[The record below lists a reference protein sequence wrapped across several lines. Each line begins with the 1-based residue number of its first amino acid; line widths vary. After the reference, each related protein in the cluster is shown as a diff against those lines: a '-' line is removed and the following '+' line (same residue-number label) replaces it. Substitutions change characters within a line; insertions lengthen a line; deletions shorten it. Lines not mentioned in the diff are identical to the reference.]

1 MEDQELGMKDL
12 LVVAGA
18 GAETPLLPHGM
29 TTPAHIVA
37 AVAIG
42 ACLSL
47 QPPINAVMGRTLG
60 SPLLSAVISIAISL
74 VVVVAVWLTVDQ
86 SGGDLAQVT
95 SLPWWVVLGGVIG
108 VVFVAGSVIVGPV
121 LGIALFFV
129 CVVAG
134 QLLGAT
140 LADHLGAFGMPTKP
154 INPMKLVGIGLVLV
168 GAALVQ
174 RSGR

>member
-1 MEDQELGMKDL
+1 M
-12 LVVAGA
+12 
-18 GAETPLLPHGM
+18 TIPL
-29 TTPAHIVA
+29 HIAA

-42 ACLSL
+42 ALVSL
-47 QPPINAVMGRTLG
+47 QPPINTVMARTLG
-60 SPLLSAVISIAISL
+60 SPLLASVISIAISL
-74 VVVVAVWLTVDQ
+74 AVVVPVWLTV
-86 SGGDLAQVT
+86 GAGAGDLGQVRV
-95 SLPWWVVLGGVIG
+95 LPWWVVIGGMLG
-108 VVFVAGSVIVGPV
+108 VVFVAGSVLVAPT

-140 LADHLGAFGMPTKP
+140 IADQVGAFGMPVKPLNPTK
-154 INPMKLVGIGLVLV
+154 VIGLALVLV